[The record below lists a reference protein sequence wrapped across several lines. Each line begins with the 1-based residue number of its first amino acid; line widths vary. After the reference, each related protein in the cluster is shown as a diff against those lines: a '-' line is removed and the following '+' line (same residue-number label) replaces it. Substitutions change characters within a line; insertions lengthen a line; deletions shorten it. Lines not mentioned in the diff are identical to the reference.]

1 MAAKWPVKGTWSILL
16 CFWGPG
22 AHAGGREDR
31 HRSELREVV
40 QGEDPELVLRTS
52 KGAEVFGCDV

>member
-22 AHAGGREDR
+22 AHAGGREDG
-31 HRSELREVV
+31 HGSGLSEVRGLKCSVV
-40 QGEDPELVLRTS
+40 MCDMGS
-52 KGAEVFGCDV
+52 FGSMH